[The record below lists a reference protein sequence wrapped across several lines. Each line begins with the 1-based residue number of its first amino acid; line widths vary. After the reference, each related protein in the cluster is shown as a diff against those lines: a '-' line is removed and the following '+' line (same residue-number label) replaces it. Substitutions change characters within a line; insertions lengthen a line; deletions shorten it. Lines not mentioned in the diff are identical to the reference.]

1 MNEARFP
8 KIFSSKFFLVA
19 LAALALI
26 VGFSVSRE
34 WYRKHQLQLEYRS
47 LQSEVDKLENKN
59 GEIATLIEYLK
70 NDEGLEKEARRRLN
84 LKKPGESVVVIVPP
98 ASSGEKK
105 PSDPAPGESSAA
117 ANRTIVEEKYSE
129 ESGNANAKKWRDY
142 FFGASTSEN

>member
-8 KIFSSKFFLVA
+8 KIFSSKFFLVVLVA
-19 LAALALI
+19 ILLML
-26 VGFSVSRE
+26 GFSVSRE

-47 LQSEVDKLENKN
+47 LQSEIDKLENKN

-105 PSDPAPGESSAA
+105 SSDPVAEESLQPAA
-117 ANRTIVEEKYSE
+117 AEEKKSE
-129 ESGNANAKKWRDY
+129 ESRNVNAKKWRDY
-142 FFGASTSEN
+142 FFGGLASE